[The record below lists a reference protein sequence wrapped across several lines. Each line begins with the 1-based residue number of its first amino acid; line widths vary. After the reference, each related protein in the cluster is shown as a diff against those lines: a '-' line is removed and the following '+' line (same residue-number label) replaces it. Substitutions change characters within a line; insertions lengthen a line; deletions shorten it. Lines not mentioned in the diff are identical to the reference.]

1 MTRSYILHMFSLFLS
16 ISHTHADTHAMHS
29 QLFVKGSRMLAK
41 VETINHRMIICC
53 YRGSQQK
60 PSQQQKILHT
70 QSHKCHM
77 IPPILHWMTFSCW
90 APCVFCIR
98 STDLPSFETALWFIY
113 ISAVSS
119 CLLPLKE
126 MVAPLGYSRT
136 VFWLWL
142 PTLFSI
148 TEVSFNRNNKVQ

>member
-1 MTRSYILHMFSLFLS
+1 MNTNKHTRRRFTTGETITFKHSVRLVPSVRCLVLCAKDFCWLDTKLTSHNDTVLYITHVLSLSLS
-16 ISHTHADTHAMHS
+16 RSLSVYITHTHADTHAMHS

-77 IPPILHWMTFSCW
+77 IPPIL
-90 APCVFCIR
+90 P
-98 STDLPSFETALWFIY
+98 
-113 ISAVSS
+113 
-119 CLLPLKE
+119 
-126 MVAPLGYSRT
+126 
-136 VFWLWL
+136 
-142 PTLFSI
+142 
-148 TEVSFNRNNKVQ
+148 